1 MRRKKWLIAVAVVFV
16 SFFYLA
22 GNAMA
27 IPTLNSKE
35 TDLKDFL
42 GAGTYQNF
50 LPDGA
55 DSYWENTDTQGY
67 AVTLLAEAGLS
78 GITSFG
84 IYSQADYTD
93 TMQLFGPGVETG
105 NNTAFTSSNSFGF
118 YLQIGDF
125 DAEEYRWYSDS
136 SLNTWLVNGNPVDYG
151 QDHMIAYQGDGR
163 NFTYGN
169 GQSIM
174 WGADDYILAWE
185 DLAIGYRSDFGG
197 KADRDYND
205 ILVMVQGITT
215 RVPEP
220 APLLLLGI
228 GLAGLTGFMRRRK
241 IYKNELV

>member
-1 MRRKKWLIAVAVVFV
+1 MRRKKWLIKVALVFL

-42 GAGTYQNF
+42 GDGTYQNF
-50 LPDGA
+50 LPDGV
-55 DSYWENTDTQGY
+55 DSYWKHTDIQSY

-84 IYSQADYTD
+84 IYSMADYTD
-93 TMQLFGPGVETG
+93 TMQLFGPGVATG
-105 NNTAFTSSNSFGF
+105 SNTAFALPYNRFGF

-125 DAEEYRWYSDS
+125 GADGYRWYSDS
-136 SLNTWLVNGNPVDYG
+136 ALNTWFDGGNPVIYG
-151 QDHMIAYQGDGR
+151 QDHMLAYQGDGR
-163 NFTYGN
+163 NLGYGN
-169 GQSIM
+169 GQSIA
-174 WGADDYILAWE
+174 WGANDYILAWE
-185 DLAIGYRSDFGG
+185 DLAIGYRSNFGG

-205 ILVMVQGITT
+205 LLVMVQGIT

-220 APLLLLGI
+220 AALLLLGI
-228 GLAGLTGFMRRRK
+228 GLAGLAGFMRRKK
-241 IYKNELV
+241 IHKN